1 MMITTARRVAGLEI
15 IATPCPKCKSAMYKK
30 VCPCHMRKHGWAIC
44 AKCVRCGETIGLT
57 KRKGRK

>member
-1 MMITTARRVAGLEI
+1 MITTTRRVAGLQI
-15 IATPCPKCKSAMYKK
+15 IATPCPACGSAMYKMI
-30 VCPCHMRKHGWAIC
+30 CRCTMRKQGWNLC